1 MVFVENLKF
10 WNISLLGKEVRETV
24 FLYSI
29 WWKIAILDDKN
40 VDLLMMKKSK
50 FSKGDIAHGF
60 CQKLKS
66 LILFL
71 FELFRCCKSVV
82 LNDVLNSKQTILDE
96 KNVHL

>member
-50 FSKGDIAHGF
+50 FSKGDIAHCF
-60 CQKLKS
+60 CQKLKG

-71 FELFRCCKSVV
+71 FELFRCWKSVV

>member
-10 WNISLLGKEVRETV
+10 WNISLLGKEVRESV

-50 FSKGDIAHGF
+50 FSKGDIMVF
-60 CQKLKS
+60 VKNWKVWYCS
-66 LILFL
+66 FL
-71 FELFRCCKSVV
+71 NFLGVEKV
-82 LNDVLNSKQTILDE
+82 LC
-96 KNVHL
+96 

>member
-1 MVFVENLKF
+1 MVFVENLTF
-10 WNISLLGKEVRETV
+10 WNISLLGKERK
-24 FLYSI
+24 YSI

-71 FELFRCCKSVV
+71 FELFRCWKSVV
-82 LNDVLNSKQTILDE
+82 LNDVLNSKRTILDE